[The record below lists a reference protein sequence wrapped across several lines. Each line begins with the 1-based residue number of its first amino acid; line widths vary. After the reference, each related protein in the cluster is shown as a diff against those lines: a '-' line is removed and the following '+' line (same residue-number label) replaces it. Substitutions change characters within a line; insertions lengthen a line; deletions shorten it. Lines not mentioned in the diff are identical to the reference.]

1 MRLLPISSKEARNT
15 ISPRTPTRHRGFSLV
30 ELLVVI
36 SILSIL
42 SLILLANYL
51 ESTVR
56 ARVARVHNDMRVV
69 ATALETYHVDF
80 NVYIPFVRG
89 GEGTLVNRV
98 IVPMSVRLSRLTTP
112 ISYITSVPRDEFE
125 TMATTDGS
133 PLVFFDT
140 FDYADVA
147 SLQRLGSSDL
157 AGMTS
162 GGMWRLSSAG
172 PDRIQAYGGTTAE
185 TGWTSSNLL
194 GVDYDPT
201 NGTVSAG
208 DIVRTGPPSGAGKP
222 PSINRARGGYNEAFR
237 PYVGVSN

>member
-1 MRLLPISSKEARNT
+1 M
-15 ISPRTPTRHRGFSLV
+15 TPSNREGFTLI

-42 SLILLANYL
+42 SLILLNNYL

-56 ARVARVHNDMRVV
+56 ARVARVNNDMRVV
-69 ATALETYHVDF
+69 ASALEIYHMDNNAYV
-80 NVYIPFVRG
+80 PFVRG

-112 ISYITSVPRDEFE
+112 IPYMTSVPRDEFQ
-125 TMATTDGS
+125 TVATTDGS

-147 SLQRLGSSDL
+147 SLQRLGSTDL

-185 TGWTSSNLL
+185 LGWTSTNLL

-208 DIVRTGPPSGAGKP
+208 DIVRTGPPSQAGKAP
-222 PSINRARGGYNEAFR
+222 AINRAQGGYN
-237 PYVGVSN
+237 

>member
-1 MRLLPISSKEARNT
+1 MNKRLGQ
-15 ISPRTPTRHRGFSLV
+15 GFSLV
-30 ELLVVI
+30 ELMVVI

-42 SLILLANYL
+42 SLILLNNYL

-56 ARVARVHNDMRVV
+56 ARVARVSNDLRVV
-69 ATALETYHVDF
+69 ASALEIYHMD
-80 NVYIPFVRG
+80 NNAYLPFVRSG
-89 GEGTLVNRV
+89 QGSLVNRV
-98 IVPMSVRLSRLTTP
+98 IVPMSVRLSPLTTP
-112 ISYITSVPRDEFE
+112 ISYISAVPRDQFE
-125 TMATTDGS
+125 TVATTDGS

-147 SLQRLGSSDL
+147 SLQRLGIRDG
-157 AGMTS
+157 AGLTS

-185 TGWTSSNLL
+185 TGWTSTNLL

-208 DIVRTGPPSGAGKP
+208 DLVRTGPPSGMGVP
-222 PSINRARGGYNEAFR
+222 PSINRASGSYVEAFR
-237 PYVGVSN
+237 PFVSGVLE